1 MVSSRT
7 PCDTS
12 LGAIQ
17 LHMYTSILLSHF
29 KPKLSFIKLI
39 TSFQVD
45 FIFSENNTSLLE
57 ICRMHINAQIK
68 FLFCFIIIILLW
80 YVYFI
85 QKSVTSDFVFKS
97 NNDIRG
103 I

>member
-1 MVSSRT
+1 
-7 PCDTS
+7 
-12 LGAIQ
+12 
-17 LHMYTSILLSHF
+17 MYTSILLSHF

-85 QKSVTSDFVFKS
+85 QKSVTSDFVLKS